1 LCVAPKTR
9 EKLHDKAVL
18 QTGRIWM
25 TQSHVVLGLFCT
37 LKRQEEFRMFAHSQ
51 FSAGLQDKIVLQ
63 MREIRA
69 TCPANLD
76 QSQIP
81 ELLKLGV
88 MGVNR
93 DVTNDQSMTSS
104 ELVISIYNNF
114 CNDFDIYP
122 IPQR

>member
-1 LCVAPKTR
+1 MR

-51 FSAGLQDKIVLQ
+51 FSASLQDEIVLQ

-76 QSQIP
+76 QSRMKACFN
-81 ELLKLGV
+81 L
-88 MGVNR
+88 
-93 DVTNDQSMTSS
+93 
-104 ELVISIYNNF
+104 
-114 CNDFDIYP
+114 
-122 IPQR
+122 QRSARCRRQAF